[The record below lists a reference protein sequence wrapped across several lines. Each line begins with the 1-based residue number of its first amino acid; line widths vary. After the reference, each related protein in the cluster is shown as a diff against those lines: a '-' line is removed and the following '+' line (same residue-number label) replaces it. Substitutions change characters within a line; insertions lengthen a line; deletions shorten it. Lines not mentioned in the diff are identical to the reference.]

1 MANELTKEQI
11 AAQKLVA
18 DQLAAAP
25 AELQKAFDDM
35 QSHIELLV
43 DANANFEKQVADLSA
58 AKTQAEADLAKA
70 KADLSV
76 ANATIEVLET
86 QLQNAGSSVKVEA
99 IQKAEPKPVVDL
111 PSFEVKEF
119 PGKKYKLAHANVNVA
134 DFGLTTAED
143 ALENAELL
151 SVLVSLYA
159 DDKGN
164 IALKDGAVKQVV
176 D

>member
-43 DANANFEKQVADLSA
+43 DANANFEKQVTDLSA
-58 AKTQAEADLAKA
+58 AKTQAKV
-70 KADLSV
+70 DLSV
-76 ANATIEVLET
+76 ANATIEGLET

-99 IQKAEPKPVVDL
+99 IQKPEPKPVVDL